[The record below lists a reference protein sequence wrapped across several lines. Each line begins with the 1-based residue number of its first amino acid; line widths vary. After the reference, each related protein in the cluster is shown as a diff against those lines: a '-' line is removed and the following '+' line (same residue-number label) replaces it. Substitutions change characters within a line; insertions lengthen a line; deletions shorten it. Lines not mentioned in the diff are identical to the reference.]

1 MVAPARPWWPAYFYR
16 MLFDFR
22 ALRRLFI
29 HALIWLGFIVYE
41 QAVFLLS
48 GTPPPS
54 LASMLF
60 NYLFNIGL
68 FYLNCRVLLP
78 LVYERRHYSLYL
90 AAVLGLL
97 GTYALLRTALYLYVV
112 PTLALGSAAVTSM
125 VPAGITPFTFF
136 LAQSFY
142 RGVFF
147 ALLSTGYWF
156 ANRAVQLEVQK
167 RQQQEELR
175 IAERSLL
182 EANLAFLKNQIN
194 PHFLF
199 NSLNFLY
206 AQVYPH
212 SETAARGIVLLAE
225 TMRYALHEE
234 TNGKVMLAQEVRHLH
249 NYIALNQLRFNNQ
262 LQIDFQQ
269 CPAIDYLRIAPLVL
283 ITFVEN
289 CFKHG
294 ELTDAANPLRI
305 RLELEQNRLTFET
318 HNRKRLGPK
327 EKSTGIGL
335 ANTQQRLDLLYPGRY
350 TLALDNA
357 ADHYTCRLVIFL

>member
-1 MVAPARPWWPAYFYR
+1 MP
-16 MLFDFR
+16 FDSR
-22 ALRRLFI
+22 AQRQLLI
-29 HALIWLGFIVYE
+29 HTLIWLGFIVYE
-41 QAVFLLS
+41 QAIFLLS

-54 LASMLF
+54 LASMLV

-68 FYLNCRVLLP
+68 FYLNSLVLLP
-78 LVYERRHYSLYL
+78 RLYERRHYILYL
-90 AAVLGLL
+90 SGVLSVL

-112 PTLALGSAAVTSM
+112 PTLALGVAAVTGM
-125 VPAGITPFTFF
+125 VPASIKPFTFF

-147 ALLSTGYWF
+147 ALLSAGYWF
-156 ANRAVQLEVQK
+156 ANWAVQLEVQK

-175 IAERSLL
+175 IVERSLL

-212 SETAARGIVLLAE
+212 SEAAARSIVLLAE

-234 TNGKVMLAQEVRHLH
+234 TNGKVMLAEEVRHLH
-249 NYIALNQLRFNNQ
+249 NYIALTQLRFNNQ

-305 RLELEQNRLTFET
+305 RLDLEQNRLTFET

-327 EKSTGIGL
+327 ERSTGIGL
-335 ANTQQRLDLLYPGRY
+335 ANTRQRLDLLYPDRY

-357 ADHYTCRLVIFL
+357 AYHYTCRLIIYL